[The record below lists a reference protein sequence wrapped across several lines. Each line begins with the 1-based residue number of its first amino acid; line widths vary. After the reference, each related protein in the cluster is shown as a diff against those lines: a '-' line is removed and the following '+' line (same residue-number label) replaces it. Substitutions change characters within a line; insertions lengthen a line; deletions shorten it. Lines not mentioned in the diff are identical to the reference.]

1 MKSMNGGSCAL
12 RGYHGDEAKA
22 PRLLTRAIKHHIHLG
37 HVAVSAKQCLQFVFR
52 RGRGDIFNV
61 YFGIHKSIQS
71 LSEIFIRVAYPV
83 EPFGFKF
90 VPCYQPSI
98 LPGGI
103 GDGSGKEPDLFGQL
117 NHGQADEFQFS
128 H

>member
-1 MKSMNGGSCAL
+1 MKGLNGGACAF
-12 RGYHGDEAKA
+12 RGHHGDETET
-22 PRLLTRAIKHHIHLG
+22 PRLLTSAIKRDIHLG
-37 HVAVSAKQCLQFVFR
+37 HIAVSGKQILQFVFG

-61 YFGIHKSIQS
+61 YFGSHNSIQS

-90 VPCYQPSI
+90 VSI
-98 LPGGI
+98 HPPPFSPGGFCY
-103 GDGSGKEPDLFGQL
+103 GSGKEPDLSGQL
-117 NHGQADEFQFS
+117 NNGQAEEFQFS